1 MFLASLGGPYRTP
14 DGPLLSAWI
23 FNVSTFVHL
32 HLKAYTDI
40 QTTELNYS
48 ELNKW
53 NLDSSVLGFYEDLL
67 KDKVETKGNIY
78 HVLQPKTV
86 VTSHDRGSKPSEI
99 TSIRANRRRPT
110 YSAKCLKAATD
121 EESMGS
127 SSDTSD
133 ETATAKDIRQN
144 KILQYRKA
152 LTKIVKVKTA
162 IFHEKVRV
170 TCSKDGKCIQW
181 YKVKASEDDENKR
194 QLIGTLPVSKITNFK
209 TKVDNLRY
217 LEISADCACSWL
229 QGAICQHLK

>member
-1 MFLASLGGPYRTP
+1 MSSYSGAPYRTP

-23 FNVSTFVHL
+23 FN
-32 HLKAYTDI
+32 
-40 QTTELNYS
+40 TTELNYN

-53 NLDSSVLGFYEDLL
+53 NLDSSVFGFHEDLL
-67 KDKVETKGNIY
+67 KDK
-78 HVLQPKTV
+78 PKPV
-86 VTSHDRGSKPSEI
+86 IASYDRGSKPSE
-99 TSIRANRRRPT
+99 TASIRANRRRPT

-121 EESMGS
+121 EESNGS
-127 SSDTSD
+127 SSDSSD

-217 LEISADCACSWL
+217 LEISAGNNCYLFMFKTRDEREQWQNDFDSFVKFMNM
-229 QGAICQHLK
+229 I